1 VSGTGLSGS
10 KVLRISVTDR
20 CDLRCIY
27 CMPESGVPLVPP
39 ADLLTYEEIETVAR
53 AALAAGVRR
62 FRITGGEPLVRR
74 GIESLVGKLAGLGP
88 GDLALTTNGLD
99 LARHAAS
106 LKSAGLMRV
115 TVSLDTLRKGRF
127 ETITRRAGF
136 ERIFEGLDAARAAGL
151 APVKIN
157 TVVIRG
163 VNDDEAPDFVRFG
176 EREGIEVRFIELM
189 PTSGLGPECKELGT
203 WRPALFVKGGE
214 VRARIEEAFGPL
226 EPVPGSDGVA
236 EVFRTASGAR
246 VGFITPVSEPFC
258 EGCGRLRLGP
268 DGRLKLCL
276 FDTGGL
282 DVRHA
287 LREEKAGV
295 REIEALL
302 RAALETKKT
311 WDRGDLAG
319 LRSEMFKV
327 GG

>member
-1 VSGTGLSGS
+1 MSGS

-53 AALAAGVRR
+53 AALAAGIRR

-74 GIESLVGKLAGLGP
+74 GIESLVGKLARLGP
-88 GDLALTTNGLD
+88 DDLALTTNGLN
-99 LARHAAS
+99 LARRAAS

-115 TVSLDTLRKGRF
+115 TVSLDTLREGRF
-127 ETITRRAGF
+127 ETITRRTGF

-151 APVKIN
+151 APPKVN

-163 VNDDEAPDFVRFG
+163 VNDDEPPDFVRFG

-189 PTSGLGPECKELGT
+189 PTSGLSPECKELGR

-276 FDTGGL
+276 FDKGGL
-282 DVRHA
+282 DLRHA
-287 LREEKAGV
+287 LREEKAGM

-319 LRSEMFKV
+319 LQSEMFKV